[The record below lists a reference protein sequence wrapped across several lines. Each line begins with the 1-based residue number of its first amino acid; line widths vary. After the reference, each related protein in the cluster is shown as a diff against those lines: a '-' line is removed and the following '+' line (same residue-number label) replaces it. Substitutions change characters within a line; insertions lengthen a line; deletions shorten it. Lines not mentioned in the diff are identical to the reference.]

1 MKTKINAVEEI
12 KATETTTANVPKSKK
27 IKTLA
32 NCTPKEFAVQT
43 AKIAHRVKNYTAK
56 IKEYKESLDENGEG
70 ASLSNALEILSFI
83 CGGNI
88 DETMALCGELCFM
101 DGETFANLDPEN
113 GDPDGIAAVVEVF
126 RSGKC
131 ISFFSTAYSIG
142 KLTKLL

>member
-1 MKTKINAVEEI
+1 METKINAVEEI
-12 KATETTTANVPKSKK
+12 KVTEAAQAKPKK

-43 AKIAHRVKNYTAK
+43 AKIAHRVKDYTAK
-56 IKEYKESLDENGEG
+56 IKEYKESLDKNGEG

-113 GDPDGIAAVVEVF
+113 GDPDGVAAVVEVF